1 MIPVLDRFLSH
12 LADCETMAKGIPSLK
27 LMERAGTKIAEGIL
41 PLISPEDKILIL
53 CGSGGNGGDGYVIG
67 RLLLEKGYDV
77 SCLAVLNPRNES
89 CQVNRS
95 RYQGPM
101 VDKIDSSYSVIIDGL
116 FGTGLDKDIRSLPL
130 DVLKEASATKARKY
144 AIDVPSGLDSTTG
157 KTLGFLFP
165 ADFVFTIQFLKLGF
179 FLADI
184 PLEKIAVLDI
194 GILLPEEGTPYF
206 LLDEAEALPLSLG
219 DATSIPMESLLA
231 EGENP
236 LSALEA
242 KATSQKCCRFEN
254 DNYRFLSDGLHVYMK
269 RRE

>member
-27 LMERAGTKIAEGIL
+27 LMERAGTKITERLL
-41 PLISPEDKILIL
+41 PLISQEDKILIL
-53 CGSGGNGGDGYVIG
+53 CGSGGNGGDGYV
-67 RLLLEKGYDV
+67 V

-130 DVLKEASATKARKY
+130 DVLKEASTTKARKY

-206 LLDEAEALPLSLG
+206 LLDEGEALPLSLG

-269 RRE
+269 RRD